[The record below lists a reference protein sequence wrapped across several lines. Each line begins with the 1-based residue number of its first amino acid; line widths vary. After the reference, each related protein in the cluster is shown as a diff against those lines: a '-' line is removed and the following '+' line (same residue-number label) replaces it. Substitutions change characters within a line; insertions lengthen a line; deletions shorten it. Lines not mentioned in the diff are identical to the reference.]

1 MYCGGG
7 IMYCGGGTMYCGG
20 GYCGAIPGCGGII
33 IGCCGIISSCCTGA
47 IGARPAR
54 LKSGSN
60 ISAILFLRTALFV
73 LFKDEVDEDGDN
85 SPPRPTKPSSRATDV
100 VYPPSPTSPSSA
112 VPKILSL
119 ASLYASSRSSLV
131 GGFPETFAS
140 PPFVSPPLIDRPA
153 ACSPL
158 DRTRTIFFFTG
169 DATAP
174 TAGVSPS
181 SPGGVGSASAA
192 SATRVV
198 RPSSIRTRVSCSHR
212 ARDAVRS
219 AREGRRPVDRTN
231 DRSIVSKARARA
243 RVATCGCR
251 ERNAEFGLK
260 NPCHHHMSDRSA
272 VQTFIRQTDTPGY
285 IYYTLSEHRLTPE
298 NRVSPGKR
306 EASRNASRTRRSTRR
321 ASTTTRTRP
330 RDRWNDGVKI
340 IPRAR

>member
-1 MYCGGG
+1 MTKYGCAPIGGGPTCAGCGGGTMYCGGG

-212 ARDAVRS
+212 ARDAVQS

-285 IYYTLSEHRLTPE
+285 I
-298 NRVSPGKR
+298 
-306 EASRNASRTRRSTRR
+306 
-321 ASTTTRTRP
+321 
-330 RDRWNDGVKI
+330 
-340 IPRAR
+340 IPYPNTV